1 MLELLLACAWSLVA
15 TPPPMA
21 DSTTSE
27 HIAGAHNHW
36 GQPRR
41 LTDDSIAAPAT
52 YAQSEKKHSSWS
64 SSRFYLVSALPIF
77 GRPSLTRVVLR
88 HYLTTVRAE
97 LLPHRI
103 DLSILCAGSEG
114 NASREIALSEG
125 ADYIEVANF
134 PVSNKRNQ
142 ALRAVHERYHQV
154 DAVIISDSDDI
165 ASADYFI
172 QAVTLLRSQPHVST
186 VSVDALHS
194 LDVVSGLGLYSG
206 GYPPEARQK
215 MAMALALV
223 LRAEVMDRVQW
234 SPWKS
239 GLNRSL
245 DADLWPTLGLAY
257 GYDGRDNMTIRLCQ
271 GSLGC

>member
-1 MLELLLACAWSLVA
+1 
-15 TPPPMA
+15 
-21 DSTTSE
+21 
-27 HIAGAHNHW
+27 
-36 GQPRR
+36 
-41 LTDDSIAAPAT
+41 
-52 YAQSEKKHSSWS
+52 
-64 SSRFYLVSALPIF
+64 
-77 GRPSLTRVVLR
+77 
-88 HYLTTVRAE
+88 VRAE

-172 QAVTLLRSQPHVST
+172 QAVTLLRSQPHVSI
-186 VSVDALHS
+186 VRVDALHS
-194 LDVVSGLGLYSG
+194 LDVVSGLGLYSD
-206 GYPPEARQK
+206 GYLPKARQK
-215 MAMALALV
+215 MTMALALV
-223 LRAEVMDRVQW
+223 LRAEVMDRVLW

-271 GSLGC
+271 GSLGCQNGNVFLISLKDGDFSNISPFNLYLDSCVKGKFKGCVIYDAYKSLRRPTRCSI